1 MLGPFLIWA
10 AHFLIVYTIASVAD
24 VADPSLAVGLKAT
37 GLIATALCGVV
48 LAVQLVRS
56 RRQSR
61 LTPLARQL
69 ASAGFATGI
78 IAVGWQSLP
87 LVLSG

>member
-10 AHFLIVYTIASVAD
+10 AHFVVVYTLASVAD
-24 VADPSLAVGLKAT
+24 VTDPSLAIALRTT
-37 GLIATALCGVV
+37 GLIATALCGIA

-56 RRQSR
+56 RRQPR

-69 ASAGFATGI
+69 ASAGFATGLL
-78 IAVGWQSLP
+78 AVGWQSLP